1 MTLSKNF
8 LHKEPDFIKLSR
20 FRLIVGGIL
29 GLLYSFSFY
38 SFLYIIRE
46 SFRILSVTEKYDLWV
61 LTDKEVN
68 FYNLFFAFLSV
79 IIGQSVCFVFW
90 FDQPKK
96 IFGIRN
102 HRKTAIVNDQRFLNW
117 YFLSWFSKLAVV
129 FGLFF
134 GFTFHGSW
142 HVFSLFPD
150 YNYVFILIIITLFL
164 QTWNTIR
171 STYIRKS
178 LKWMFVSIIFVSV
191 LSFGLSKINLTNYNV
206 INKSILSKNI
216 HYRYKLDLP
225 FSAIYERPEKLS
237 LIEDINVVF
246 SKDDKVSS
254 KPIIVADN
262 KEIPLD
268 SLHFKIRDWQSMRD
282 EIEIPF
288 MVYRLYIHRGVKMDF
303 INKLKTE
310 LSKSGIYRISYA
322 VIPSNAD
329 FDTQYYPDVSFPT
342 RIPKWYSDM
351 TKLNEI
357 EQEINETPN
366 IIQIKQSV
374 NGIITVNENAVEIAK
389 LKPTIKRLIKN
400 NPDYLIKYY
409 INDSIN
415 FSSYFTV
422 LSKST
427 EAIHELREEYSKWNY
442 AQKYDWL
449 NYEEQKEVRE
459 KYPLRILELTT
470 EMIKKIENE

>member
-8 LHKEPDFIKLSR
+8 LHKEPNFIKLSR

-102 HRKTAIVNDQRFLNW
+102 FRKTAIVHEQRFLNW
-117 YFLSWFSKLAVV
+117 YFLSWFSKIAVV

-150 YNYVFILIIITLFL
+150 YNFVFIFIIIVLFF
-164 QTWNTIR
+164 QTWNTLR
-171 STYIRKS
+171 LTYIRKS
-178 LKWMFVSIIFVSV
+178 LKWILTSIFIVSI
-191 LSFGLSKINLTNYNV
+191 LSYGLSKINLTNYNA
-206 INKSILSKNI
+206 INESILSKNI
-216 HYRYKLDLP
+216 QYNYKLDLP
-225 FSAIYERPEKLS
+225 TSDIFERPEKLS
-237 LIEDINVVF
+237 LLEDIYVVCE
-246 SKDDKVSS
+246 KDDDLNTN
-254 KPIIVADN
+254 PIIIADN
-262 KEIPLD
+262 KKISLD
-268 SLHFKIRDWQSMRD
+268 SLPNKINYWRSARA

-288 MVYRLYIHRGVKMDF
+288 MIYRLYINGGIKMDF

-310 LSKSGIYRISYA
+310 LSNSGVSRISYA
-322 VIPSNAD
+322 VIPSNSK
-329 FDTQYYPDVSFPT
+329 FDNWYYPEVSFPA
-342 RIPKWYSDM
+342 RIPNWNSEIIKVS
-351 TKLNEI
+351 EI
-357 EQEINETPN
+357 EQEINKIPN
-366 IIQIKQSV
+366 IIEIKQ
-374 NGIITVNENAVEIAK
+374 NGKGIISINDSFVDKKNLKTTVKQLIAY
-389 LKPTIKRLIKN
+389 
-400 NPDYLIKYY
+400 NPNYLIKYY
-409 INDSIN
+409 FNDSIN
-415 FSSYFTV
+415 FSSYFKV
-422 LSKST
+422 VSEST
-427 EAIHELREEYSKWNY
+427 KAVHELRNEYSQGRFS
-442 AQKYDWL
+442 QKYNWL
-449 NYEEQKEVRE
+449 NNQEQNEIRE
-459 KYPLRILELTT
+459 KFPVRIIEFT
-470 EMIKKIENE
+470 EENMSKNLNK

>member
-1 MTLSKNF
+1 M
-8 LHKEPDFIKLSR
+8 
-20 FRLIVGGIL
+20 
-29 GLLYSFSFY
+29 
-38 SFLYIIRE
+38 RE

-117 YFLSWFSKLAVV
+117 YFLSWFIKLAVV

-142 HVFSLFPD
+142 HVFSLYPD

-178 LKWMFVSIIFVSV
+178 LKWLFVSIIFVSV

-262 KEIPLD
+262 KEI
-268 SLHFKIRDWQSMRD
+268 
-282 EIEIPF
+282 
-288 MVYRLYIHRGVKMDF
+288 RLY
-303 INKLKTE
+303 
-310 LSKSGIYRISYA
+310 
-322 VIPSNAD
+322 
-329 FDTQYYPDVSFPT
+329 T
-342 RIPKWYSDM
+342 RWQP
-351 TKLNEI
+351 
-357 EQEINETPN
+357 
-366 IIQIKQSV
+366 
-374 NGIITVNENAVEIAK
+374 
-389 LKPTIKRLIKN
+389 
-400 NPDYLIKYY
+400 
-409 INDSIN
+409 
-415 FSSYFTV
+415 
-422 LSKST
+422 
-427 EAIHELREEYSKWNY
+427 
-442 AQKYDWL
+442 
-449 NYEEQKEVRE
+449 
-459 KYPLRILELTT
+459 
-470 EMIKKIENE
+470 

>member
-8 LHKEPDFIKLSR
+8 LYKDPNFVELSK
-20 FRLIVGGIL
+20 FRLIFGVIL

-61 LTDKEVN
+61 LTDNEVN

-142 HVFSLFPD
+142 RVFSLYPD
-150 YNYVFILIIITLFL
+150 YNYIFILVIITLYL

-171 STYIRKS
+171 LTYIRNS
-178 LKWMFVSIIFVSV
+178 LKWLLVSIVFVSV
-191 LSFGLSKINLTNYNV
+191 LSFGLSKINLTNYKA

-216 HYRYKLDLP
+216 HHQYKLELP
-225 FSAIYERPEKLS
+225 KSKVHELPLKLS
-237 LIEDINVVF
+237 LIENIYVVCA
-246 SKDDKVSS
+246 KDDELSS
-254 KPIIVADN
+254 KPIVVVDN
-262 KEIPLD
+262 KKVSLD
-268 SLHFKIRDWQSMRD
+268 SLHLKIDYWKSTRD
-282 EIEIPF
+282 EVEIPF
-288 MVYRLYIHRGVKMDF
+288 MIYRLYIHRDVNMDF

-310 LSKSGIYRISYA
+310 LSNSEIYHISYA
-322 VIPSNAD
+322 VIPSKPKY
-329 FDTQYYPDVSFPT
+329 DTHYYPDVSFPT
-342 RIPKWYSDM
+342 RIPNWYSDM
-351 TKLNEI
+351 TKLSEI

-366 IIQIKQSV
+366 IIQIGQSV
-374 NGIITVNENAVEIAK
+374 NDIITVNEKTIVKEE
-389 LKPTIKRLIKN
+389 LKSTIKQLIKN
-400 NPDYLIKYY
+400 NSDYLIKYY
-409 INDSIN
+409 VRDSIN
-415 FSSYFTV
+415 FFEYFTV

-427 EAIHELREEYSKWNY
+427 EAIQELREEYSQWNY
-442 AQKYDWL
+442 AQEYDWL
-449 NYEEQKEVRE
+449 SLKEQKEVRE
-459 KYPLRILELTT
+459 KYPLRIFELTK
-470 EMIKKIENE
+470 EMIKKIENK

>member
-8 LHKEPDFIKLSR
+8 LHKEPNFIELSR
-20 FRLIVGGIL
+20 FRLIVGAVL

-90 FDQPKK
+90 FDQPKT

-142 HVFSLFPD
+142 HLFSLYPD
-150 YNYVFILIIITLFL
+150 YNYVFILTIITLFL

-171 STYIRKS
+171 LTYIRKS
-178 LKWMFVSIIFVSV
+178 LKWLLASIVCV
-191 LSFGLSKINLTNYNV
+191 AALSFGLSKINLTNYKV

-216 HYRYKLDLP
+216 HYQYKLDLP

-237 LIEDINVVF
+237 LIEDIYVVF
-246 SKDDKVSS
+246 SKDDKESS
-254 KPIIVADN
+254 KPIVVTDN
-262 KEIPLD
+262 KRIPLD

-282 EIEIPF
+282 EFEIPF
-288 MVYRLYIHRGVKMDF
+288 MVYRLYIHCNVKMDF

-310 LSKSGIYRISYA
+310 LSNSGIYRISYA

-329 FDTQYYPDVSFPT
+329 FDTKYYPDVSFPT
-342 RIPKWYSDM
+342 RIPNWYSDM
-351 TKLNEI
+351 TKLNET
-357 EQEINETPN
+357 EQKINETPN

-374 NGIITVNENAVEIAK
+374 NGIITINGKTVEIAN
-389 LKPTIKRLIKN
+389 LKSTIKQLIKN
-400 NPDYLIKYY
+400 NPDYFIKYN
-409 INDSIN
+409 INDNIT
-415 FSSYFTV
+415 FSDYFTV

-427 EAIHELREEYSKWNY
+427 EAIHELREEYSQWNY

-449 NYEEQKEVRE
+449 NYEEQREVQE
-459 KYPLRILELTT
+459 KYPQRILELTT
-470 EMIKKIENE
+470 EMIKKIENK